1 MIDNR
6 TVRYLCLVGTLALAM
21 LRLVQLSA
29 DSPLNLTTSG
39 VLYTDEGQYSRN
51 AVHWATT
58 GQWYTPGDFNSAV
71 IYPVATAIQALAFR
85 ILGLSTASARAV
97 TVLCTWLTL
106 YLTYRLCR
114 YYVSEIPALAAVLL
128 LAANYRFYAY
138 SRLALLDLPMVTFAL
153 ASVVLAIWGAR
164 RGSYLGAG
172 LSAAAFMGCWL
183 TKFGVY
189 LFPVA
194 VFAIWHESPERRRAM
209 TLIAAWFVV
218 SAAILALYH
227 ALLVI
232 PYRADYDY
240 LMEDIFVR
248 VQPGLLAAVRN
259 STAAAYHAI
268 LIDPILVSAV
278 LGSTALLLFTNP
290 SFRAS
295 PLLGLSALWTLCRIV
310 SLGSTPYQ
318 PPRYFLP
325 IHLSL
330 AMATACVI
338 QHLRSPEDGRTGRP
352 LFVVLVAASLVLN
365 LYGIASHM
373 TDLRFTF
380 VAMCADVK
388 QQTSPQAG
396 QPGPVLMG
404 NVADS
409 ISLETGLSA
418 VNDRLGSA
426 DLARRVRLYRPTH
439 YVSIGPVEP
448 EIGQSLGQTHELSLL
463 RQYDVYSN
471 YYTGQPVCLYA
482 LRERS

>member
-1 MIDNR
+1 MIQDDLMIDNR
-6 TVRYLCLVGTLALAM
+6 TVRYLCLVGILSLAL
-21 LRLVQLSA
+21 LRLIQLSA
-29 DSPLNLTTSG
+29 DAPLNLTTSG

-58 GQWYTPGDFNSAV
+58 GQWYTPGDFNPAV

-97 TVLCTWLTL
+97 TVLCTWLAL

-138 SRLALLDLPMVTFAL
+138 SRLSLLDLPMVTFAL

-172 LSAAAFMGCWL
+172 LSAVAFMGCWL

-194 VFAIWHESPERRRAM
+194 VFAIWRESPERRRAM

-240 LMEDIFVR
+240 LMKDVFVR

-268 LIDPILVSAV
+268 LVDPILVSAV

-295 PLLGLSALWTLCRIV
+295 PLLRLSALWTLCRVV

-338 QHLRSPEDGRTGRP
+338 QHLRWPEDGRTGRP

-380 VAMCADVK
+380 VATCADVK
-388 QQTSPQAG
+388 QH
-396 QPGPVLMG
+396 
-404 NVADS
+404 
-409 ISLETGLSA
+409 TGLPA

-426 DLARRVRLYRPTH
+426 DLAIRVRLYGPTH
-439 YVSIGPVEP
+439 YVSIGPVEQ
-448 EIGQSLGQTHELSLL
+448 EYGQVLEQTYELSLL
-463 RQYDVYSN
+463 SRHEVYSN
-471 YYTGQPVCLYA
+471 YYTGQPVYLYA
-482 LRERS
+482 LHERP